1 MQTSE
6 CFSHLEN
13 FKEITGMKIKKI
25 DIFLTKALTKMFE
38 LIGEVYSDDRVKEE
52 RWFSKKEWSIEK
64 RNEFKVWFYEQA
76 KKDLK
81 WNKNTIEKEYCWFN
95 LMWGWKVKE

>member
-6 CFSHLEN
+6 CFLHLEN
-13 FKEITGMKIKKI
+13 FKEITGMKIKKV

-52 RWFSKKEWSIEK
+52 RWFSKKEWSEEK
-64 RNEFKVWFYEQA
+64 SNEFKVWFCEQA
-76 KKDLK
+76 KKDLR
-81 WNKNTIEKEYCWFN
+81 WDKNTIEKEYGWFN
-95 LMWGWKVKE
+95 LMWGWKIKK

>member
-1 MQTSE
+1 
-6 CFSHLEN
+6 
-13 FKEITGMKIKKI
+13 MKIKKI
-25 DIFLTKALTKMFE
+25 NIFLTKALTKMFE